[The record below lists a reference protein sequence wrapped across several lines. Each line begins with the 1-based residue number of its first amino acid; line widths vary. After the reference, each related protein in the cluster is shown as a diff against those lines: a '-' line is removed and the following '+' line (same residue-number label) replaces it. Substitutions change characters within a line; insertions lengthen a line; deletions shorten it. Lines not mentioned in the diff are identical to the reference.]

1 MPDLGVFGGGRAD
14 FTQPGGMAAVE
25 DRAVGHGGHEIGKRR
40 DHNDEHKDDRSR
52 TVKQVRPDG
61 VEHAGQA
68 PTALAPQPDDEH
80 GEEASKDDE
89 MEPSEGI
96 PKVEHRFP
104 AVRHKE
110 DEPGQYEAG
119 EEEHLTGLFRADVAE
134 GTGQPVHGERQADG
148 DDGGPKHDHPSAH
161 LGAEQGQQ
169 GQRHEEEGPGSG
181 AEHKHEPKQSENGDG
196 LPRVEIDHDFGQRQI
211 LDLDDGLGHGWEDQR
226 IGRARRHGV
235 PRAFEIA
242 LYVVEHRVQHAQV
255 DEQGYGQQPERRQ
268 HGGAVELRHELAF
281 TPHDGDEQGQGED
294 GPGGAPKC
302 GQGIGQPREQGRTA
316 FARTGQQERHAA
328 E

>member
-1 MPDLGVFGGGRAD
+1 MFRSVGDGIAPREVLRRVPPVPPVPDLGVFGGGRAD

-52 TVKQVRPDG
+52 TVEQVRPDG

-104 AVRHKE
+104 AIRHKE

-119 EEEHLTGLFRADVAE
+119 
-134 GTGQPVHGERQADG
+134 
-148 DDGGPKHDHPSAH
+148 
-161 LGAEQGQQ
+161 
-169 GQRHEEEGPGSG
+169 
-181 AEHKHEPKQSENGDG
+181 
-196 LPRVEIDHDFGQRQI
+196 
-211 LDLDDGLGHGWEDQR
+211 
-226 IGRARRHGV
+226 
-235 PRAFEIA
+235 
-242 LYVVEHRVQHAQV
+242 
-255 DEQGYGQQPERRQ
+255 
-268 HGGAVELRHELAF
+268 
-281 TPHDGDEQGQGED
+281 
-294 GPGGAPKC
+294 
-302 GQGIGQPREQGRTA
+302 
-316 FARTGQQERHAA
+316 
-328 E
+328 